1 MTDLDQIMAVMDV
14 AFDPHYREAWSRR
27 QVEDSLELPTTFLLL
42 ADRSGEEPV
51 EGSQAAGF
59 ILARQII
66 DEVELLLIGVA
77 PHHRGKGV
85 GRKLLDRF
93 EEFSLGRGA
102 HKLFL
107 EMRANNPAENLYR
120 SEGFRPIGRRRDYYR
135 KLSGEHL
142 DAITF
147 EKRLKDS

>member
-1 MTDLDQIMAVMDV
+1 MTDLDQIMAIMDV

-27 QVEDSLELPTTFLLL
+27 QVEDSLALPTTFLLL
-42 ADRSGEEPV
+42 ADRGGEEPV
-51 EGSQAAGF
+51 EGGQAAGF

-66 DEVELLLIGVA
+66 DEVELLLIGVV
-77 PHHRGKGV
+77 PHLRGKGV

-93 EEFSLGRGA
+93 EEFSLSRGA

-107 EMRANNPAENLYR
+107 EMRANNPAETLYR
-120 SEGFRPIGRRRDYYR
+120 SDGFRPIGRRRDYYR
-135 KLSGEHL
+135 TLSGEHL

-147 EKRLKDS
+147 EKSLKDS